1 MDSPPDRVTS
11 PNDRQGETQMDR
23 ANRNAMRPMDRILIG
38 ALLFLAMLLI
48 GIGAARAAE
57 IVPSVGLTRA
67 TSGDGD
73 LKTFA
78 GVALRGSV
86 LPMVKSE
93 IGVAYRNEPYFN
105 GDLNVKMW
113 PVTAS
118 LWLSPLPTL
127 YFGGGAGWYH
137 TTYDYKEGLGLQDQT
152 SQEFGTHL
160 GGGLTIP
167 LVPAVAS
174 LDLNGRYVMLREKD
188 SPIAPGGIKQ
198 SFWSTALGLAIKF

>member
-1 MDSPPDRVTS
+1 
-11 PNDRQGETQMDR
+11 
-23 ANRNAMRPMDRILIG
+23 MRLMDRILLG
-38 ALLFLAMLLI
+38 ALLLLAMLLI

-57 IVPSVGLTRA
+57 IVPSVGMARS

-78 GVALRGSV
+78 GLALRGSV
-86 LPMVKSE
+86 VPMVKSE

-105 GDLNVKMW
+105 GDLNVRMW

-118 LWLSPLPTL
+118 LWFSPLPTL
-127 YFGGGAGWYH
+127 YVGGGAGWYH
-137 TTYDYKEGLGLQDQT
+137 TTYDYKESLGLQDQT

-167 LVPAVAS
+167 VVPTVAS
-174 LDLNGRYVMLREKD
+174 LDLGGRYVKMREKD

-198 SFWSTALGLAIKF
+198 SFWSTTLGVAIKF